1 MRSPLLVSALLLA
14 ILLASCGDSIDR
26 ATADPGETTAT
37 VAFTCPVTIPPEPG
51 HTPTSDHPPTPA
63 HLGDTVWFGTDALW
77 TVIPVD
83 GSYLPRKSVWW
94 SADFDVN
101 EDETPPLAVT
111 YRRLDGDTVVE
122 YPAPGTN
129 AYTPEDGWFM
139 MNGIDPD
146 EAGCWEVTATYGD
159 ATVTYVYEKS

>member
-1 MRSPLLVSALLLA
+1 MRTHLPTFPLLLA
-14 ILLASCGDSIDR
+14 LLLASCGDAVDTE
-26 ATADPGETTAT
+26 TADPGDTTAP
-37 VAFTCPVTIPPEPG
+37 VAFTCPVTIPPDPG

-63 HLGDTVWFGTDALW
+63 LHDDTVWYGTDTLW

-83 GSYLPRKSVWW
+83 GSHLPRKGVWW

-101 EDETPPLAVT
+101 EDETPPLAVS
-111 YRRLDGDTVVE
+111 YRQLDGDGVVE

-146 EAGCWEVTATYGD
+146 DPGCWEVTATYGG